1 MWTACVMFCKDDTG
15 RKSRAKSFSL
25 FSNRWAGWVNHSN
38 APHTR
43 VFSASLLVMPAHWDR
58 LRYNPPRLARFDTNS
73 CLRTLSNPSPLPKIA
88 WMPTHTH
95 TAESPSMPVRP
106 HIRTFANC
114 CAPTVCQ
121 IFVQTLCQLL
131 CTNCLPIF
139 CTNSLPIFVHQ
150 LFANF
155 FAQMFD
161 KFLHKLFVY
170 KYFSCLSPA
179 LSRPYIKL

>member
-88 WMPTHTH
+88 WNSNTHTYCRESIHACPPPH
-95 TAESPSMPVRP
+95 TD
-106 HIRTFANC
+106 
-114 CAPTVCQ
+114 VCQ
-121 IFVQTLCQLL
+121 FL
-131 CTNCLPIF
+131 CTNCMPNF
-139 CTNSLPIFVHQ
+139 CTNSLPIVVHQ

-155 FAQMFD
+155 
-161 KFLHKLFVY
+161 LHKLFANFCAPAVCQ
-170 KYFSCLSPA
+170 FFCTNVWQVFAQTLCL
-179 LSRPYIKL
+179 